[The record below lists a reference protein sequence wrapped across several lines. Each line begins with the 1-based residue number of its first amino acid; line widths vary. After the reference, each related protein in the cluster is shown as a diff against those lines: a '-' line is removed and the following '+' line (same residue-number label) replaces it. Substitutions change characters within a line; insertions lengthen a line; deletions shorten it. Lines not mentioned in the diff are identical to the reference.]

1 MVAEA
6 SFDPVSTCDIC
17 LVYQAAAD
25 LKASADSSKDH
36 EDDEET
42 DQSQAQ
48 EMKQDDSEE
57 EDSYEGKRILQG
69 VAQIS
74 FTFLRHC
81 RLEIRL

>member
-1 MVAEA
+1 V
-6 SFDPVSTCDIC
+6 C
-17 LVYQAAAD
+17 QAAAD

-48 EMKQDDSEE
+48 ELKQDDSEE
-57 EDSYEGKRILQG
+57 EESHEGKRILQG
-69 VAQIS
+69 IAQIP